1 MPIKRASFIIK
12 GMSQDLAESKFNPQF
27 AFENKNLRITAS
39 KDSNTYVLTTERGNL
54 ELTPSGDVA
63 LFGSPLGQC
72 VIDNKLILFTHS
84 SSGDDGIFKLWFDGN
99 TLKSKLL
106 YSGDLNFNSEH
117 PIETLAVY
125 ESDSVKK
132 VYWTDGFNQPRFI
145 NIDGDSSSWN
155 DTSFDFIPNL
165 YFWEEVT
172 IEKQYSSSAVFAPGV
187 IQYFFTYYNRFGQES
202 NIFYSSPLYYIT
214 DSNKGAAPDKTVSN
228 AFKISIP
235 KYDPRF
241 DYVRVYSIL
250 RTSIDA
256 VPEARKVV
264 DLPIGTAYKNVEK
277 YISGNTYHQNDL
289 VYFEGNI
296 YRCLSTTTVDPDDYT
311 YWSFV
316 PRVALT
322 YTDIGNGEVID
333 PYRLLYVGGEV
344 ITAETFT
351 QKDNTLFL
359 GNLKKESV
367 KANVFWVPLINQDYS
382 EIPYNANAEIPYDY
396 TFELDNSSN
405 EIKGFTCGETYRLG
419 FQLQNKNGQWSTVV
433 WIKDEPC
440 TNHFQIE
447 NNTLRIPKF
456 YATFDLGIVSNFVQN
471 GYRKIRPVVC
481 FPSDNERTIL
491 CQGVVNPT
499 VYNVKD
505 RYENTPYTQASWFFR
520 PVYPRDIS
528 YSAILPHRHNKPL
541 SDNKSTYGEIQCLED
556 VASYPYT
563 TDINNFVPDY
573 KAGYFVDESVV
584 TLNSPDIEFGK
595 IDIQSGDNVKFRV
608 TGVIPITG
616 YRAKYD
622 IQTSTAPLAYN
633 GNVALGFVPYTHNS
647 VWRGALA
654 TGRPWDTIVNKA
666 LWCDYIVDQTNPS
679 SIPGSGTTFYR
690 IYPWHKNGALNNY
703 PDSSSSSA
711 PANLLKKRLIHYRY
725 SPYTTYLDAIDL
737 SDSGSTV
744 NISSV
749 NVDVTD
755 IATFNSNEV
764 IPLRLKSQ
772 LNNSNQ
778 INYLGNVNT
787 AVIHSSTYHIY
798 SSNNSSASNFFSCGD
813 ADAPIQIKYKSSP
826 HAIIAFNINQQNSW
840 TLPRF
845 VKDDDDQ
852 SSQSSAIQEI
862 IRTEIADNSTRY
874 FWDPDKTLTGYK
886 YKRLNNAY
894 PLRGYLWLGELYR
907 DSEPTF
913 GGDTP
918 EALLNNKWEVA
929 GKALD
934 LYDGTSI
941 TIDWTE
947 GDTYYQRYDCLKTCP
962 LSPEDKNGIVDILSF
977 MCETR
982 VNIDGRYDNNRGVL
996 NTEIT
1001 SENFNLINPVYSQR
1015 NNFFTY
1021 RVADEHRDTIN
1032 KYPNVIT
1039 WSGVKT
1045 YGEEVDAWANVT
1057 LTSTLEL
1064 DGNKGEVTALRRFND
1079 NIIAF
1084 QDTGISQILYNE
1096 NVQIPVTNGVPIEIS
1111 NSGRVQGKRYIS
1123 NHIGCSNK
1131 WSICETSKGLYFID
1145 SNLKDFYLFNG
1156 QISNLSESLGMHT
1169 WICNNVPNGK
1179 WSPRNYSEIT
1189 QYDKTVG
1196 DVLITTENAC
1206 LAFNEDINTFT
1217 SLYDYHNTYP
1227 IVTIKDKTLACP
1239 AETAQLYLQHAGNYN
1254 VFFGDEYPKPY
1265 WTTIIVNQEPTVDKI
1280 FNNVQFRGDCFNGD
1294 TYDYSKCP
1302 FDTLETSNEYQS
1314 GTLSLVNTKDK
1325 PSSLKKKFRTWYTL
1339 IPRDSSN
1346 HRDRMRNPWLKVTL
1360 SRQND
1365 IGTDKTVIHDIAV
1378 DYFA

>member
-84 SSGDDGIFKLWFDGN
+84 NSTDGIFKLWFDGN
-99 TLKSKLL
+99 TLKSELL
-106 YSGDLNFNSEH
+106 YNGNLNFNSEY

-155 DTSFDFIPNL
+155 DTSFDFVPSL
-165 YFWEEVT
+165 YFNEDIT
-172 IEKQYSSSAVFAPGV
+172 IEKQYSSSATFAPGT
-187 IQYFFTYYNRFGQES
+187 IQYFFTYYNKFGQES

-214 DSNKGAAPDKTVSN
+214 NSDKGAAPDATVSN

-256 VPEARKVV
+256 VPEARKVIDLSISDDYKTVEEYGLRDYYYV
-264 DLPIGTAYKNVEK
+264 D
-277 YISGNTYHQNDL
+277 DL
-289 VYFEGNI
+289 VYYDGNVYKCI
-296 YRCLSTTTVDPDDYT
+296 VNTDIDTPDDPDFWQLVSRPT
-311 YWSFV
+311 
-316 PRVALT
+316 LT
-322 YTDIGNGEVID
+322 YTDNGNGEVID
-333 PYRLLYVGGEV
+333 PYRLLYVGGEI

-351 QKDNTLFL
+351 QKNNTLFL
-359 GNLKKESV
+359 GNISTKGKFLGTYDRTPDITQGYV
-367 KANVFWVPLINQDYS
+367 
-382 EIPYNANAEIPYDY
+382 EIPYTVNDGASYDY
-396 TFELDNSSN
+396 VFQLNNNSN
-405 EIKGFTCGETYRLG
+405 QIKGFKRGETYRLG
-419 FQLQNKNGQWSTVV
+419 FQLQSTTGQWSTVT
-433 WIKDEPC
+433 WIDDETC
-440 TNHFQIE
+440 Q
-447 NNTLRIPKF
+447 NNFSINLSNNKLRIPKF
-456 YATFDLGIVSNFVQN
+456 SSTFNTIKVSDFIDN

-505 RYENTPYTQASWFFR
+505 RYENTPFSQASWFFR
-520 PVYPRDIS
+520 PIS
-528 YSAILPHRHNKPL
+528 PSNIFL
-541 SDNKSTYGEIQCLED
+541 SDLPYRHDSPLEANNSNHAEIQNLD
-556 VASYPYT
+556 TPAAYPYT
-563 TDINNFVPDY
+563 DNVSTLVENYPDSF
-573 KAGYFVDESVV
+573 FVDESIV
-584 TLNSPDIEFGK
+584 TLNSPDIEFGNQSI
-595 IDIQSGDNVKFRV
+595 IDTGKDIKFRIV
-608 TGVIPITG
+608 GRIPITG
-616 YRAKYD
+616 LRAKYD
-622 IQTSTAPLAYN
+622 IQTSNAPLAWQS
-633 GNVALGFVPYTHNS
+633 NVAPGFLPYS
-647 VWRGALA
+647 VEEIFTQSNQDKPWETITSAAIWR
-654 TGRPWDTIVNKA
+654 
-666 LWCDYIVDQTNPS
+666 DYEVDQNDPQDGAVDGDLFNY
-679 SIPGSGTTFYR
+679 I
-690 IYPWHKNGALNNY
+690 IYPWHRDAALNNY
-703 PDSSSSSA
+703 PSNENSANA
-711 PANLLKKRLIHYRY
+711 PAKLLKKRLIHYRY
-725 SPYTTYLDAIDL
+725 SPTNNYLDEI
-737 SDSGSTV
+737 SYSGIESV
-744 NISSV
+744 NIETS
-749 NVDVTD
+749 D
-755 IATFNSNEV
+755 IKIFNSNEV
-764 IPLRLKSQ
+764 TPIRFNSQSLINSYSKST
-772 LNNSNQ
+772 
-778 INYLGNVNT
+778 YLGNVNT
-787 AVIHSSTYHIY
+787 TTAHSGNYNIY
-798 SSNNSSASNFFSCGD
+798 SETYSSRGTSTT
-813 ADAPIQIKYKSSP
+813 PVQIKYKSTP
-826 HAIIAFNINQQNSW
+826 HALISLKVDDVLHMVNL
-840 TLPRF
+840 LPRF
-845 VKDDDDQ
+845 
-852 SSQSSAIQEI
+852 
-862 IRTEIADNSTRY
+862 STDSDSYGQGQFASGFKY
-874 FWDPDKTLTGYK
+874 FWDKATSSSETISGYRWRNIK
-886 YKRLNNAY
+886 VDSL
-894 PLRGYLWLGELYR
+894 PTVGYLWLGELYR
-907 DSEPTF
+907 NSTPTF

-934 LYDGTSI
+934 LSKGNSV
-941 TIDWTE
+941 TINWTE

-1045 YGEEVDAWANVT
+1045 YGEEVDTWANVT

-1179 WSPRNYSEIT
+1179 WSPENYSEIT

-1196 DVLITTENAC
+1196 DVLITTENTC

-1302 FDTLETSNEYQS
+1302 FDTLETTNEYQS
-1314 GTLSLVNTKDK
+1314 GTLSLVNTQDK